1 MGIEKILGILLAVI
15 MTIGSAVYYNFG
27 RVESIDASLKSHV
40 KESTAASQESRKLL
54 IDHLI
59 KK

>member
-40 KESTAASQESRKLL
+40 KESTADRKENRKLL